1 MTSDKEDSNHVQ
13 ERRWAIV
20 SLASIPLIM
29 TLGNSMLIPILP
41 LLENELQISKLQS
54 SLIITSYS
62 LVAIFLIPVAGFL
75 SDRYGRKKVM
85 IPALL
90 ITGIGG
96 LVAGGAAWVMESP
109 YSVILLGR
117 VLQGVGASG
126 AMPIVFP
133 LVGDIFRKDEEASAT
148 LGIIETSNTV
158 GKVLSPILG
167 ALLAGIVWF
176 APFFAIPIF
185 CIISAGMI
193 AFLVKNKEKNEEPI
207 SFSKYWELTK
217 TAFQEHKKW
226 LIAIFII
233 GAILMFILFG
243 FLFYLS
249 SILEEKFNY
258 QGVWKGG
265 LLAIPLLA
273 LSIAA
278 YTTGKIIKDHLKR
291 MKWITFTGIVL
302 TGLSVA
308 VIPFTEKPF
317 YLLAIFLLCGTGIGM
332 ALPCLDALITGSF
345 EKNVRGII
353 TSIYSA
359 MRFIGVAA
367 GPPAVALLM
376 KQHIF
381 WMVSIFSVTAL
392 FAGILAYRNIDP

>member
-1 MTSDKEDSNHVQ
+1 MSHIGSC
-13 ERRWAIV
+13 
-20 SLASIPLIM
+20 
-29 TLGNSMLIPILP
+29 
-41 LLENELQISKLQS
+41 ISKYYLVCPVLCHS
-54 SLIITSYS
+54 YFLYLIRR
-62 LVAIFLIPVAGFL
+62 LGFFH
-75 SDRYGRKKVM
+75 RQNKG
-85 IPALL
+85 
-90 ITGIGG
+90 
-96 LVAGGAAWVMESP
+96 
-109 YSVILLGR
+109 
-117 VLQGVGASG
+117 
-126 AMPIVFP
+126 
-133 LVGDIFRKDEEASAT
+133 KDEES
-148 LGIIETSNTV
+148 IE
-158 GKVLSPILG
+158 
-167 ALLAGIVWF
+167 
-176 APFFAIPIF
+176 
-185 CIISAGMI
+185 
-193 AFLVKNKEKNEEPI
+193 
-207 SFSKYWELTK
+207 FSQYWELTK
-217 TAFQEHKKW
+217 AAFQEHKKW
-226 LIAIFII
+226 LLAIFMI

-345 EKNVRGII
+345 EKSVRGIM

-376 KQHIF
+376 KQDIF

-392 FAGILAYRNIDP
+392 AAGILAYRNINP